1 MKIDSIGRV
10 IRFAA
15 FTLPLIWLPGSA
27 LGQMQRTATA
37 QAFGVSVSTATV
49 NQTTPSAVAPADGG
63 MTQNDAG
70 VVSIASLVT
79 AQNAY
84 AVASGWADEGYSDA
98 VSTASLGSVN
108 ILNGLITTTGVV
120 AIATSTAEGS
130 DAYGSSLAN
139 LVVNGVS
146 MSAPEPNTRVNLPGV
161 GYVVLNEQIATASG
175 ITVNMIHVVLQQ
187 VGLLGTQTLGN
198 IIVGSASSSV
208 N

>member
-10 IRFAA
+10 IRVAA

-37 QAFGVSVSTATV
+37 QAFGVSVNTASV

-70 VVSIASLVT
+70 EVSIASLVT

-146 MSAPEPNTRVNLPGV
+146 MSAPEPNTRVDLPGV

>member
-1 MKIDSIGRV
+1 MKIALFLSLLWV
-10 IRFAA
+10 
-15 FTLPLIWLPGSA
+15 PSVA

-63 MTQNDAG
+63 MAQNDAG
-70 VVSIASLVT
+70 EVSIASLVT

-84 AVASGWADEGYSDA
+84 AVASGWADDGYSDA
-98 VSTASLGSVN
+98 VSTASLGSVS
-108 ILNGLITTTGVV
+108 ILNGLITATGVV
-120 AIATSTAEGS
+120 AIATSTAGGS

-139 LVVNGVS
+139 LVVNGVAIS
-146 MSAPEPNTRVNLPGV
+146 TPPAPNTRVELPGV
-161 GYVVLNEQIATASG
+161 GYVVLNEQIATSSG
-175 ITVNMIHVVLQQ
+175 ITVNMIHVVLQHS
-187 VGLLGTQTLGN
+187 GLLGAPPQTLGN

>member
-1 MKIDSIGRV
+1 MKIALLLS
-10 IRFAA
+10 
-15 FTLPLIWLPGSA
+15 LICVPGVA

-49 NQTTPSAVAPADGG
+49 NQKTPSAVSPADGG
-63 MTQNDAG
+63 MEQAEAG
-70 VVSIASLVT
+70 DVSIASVVT

-84 AVASGWADEGYSDA
+84 AVASGWSDDGYSDA

-108 ILNGLITTTGVV
+108 ILNGLITANGVV
-120 AIATSTAEGS
+120 AIATSTADGN

-146 MSAPEPNTRVNLPGV
+146 MSAPGPNTRVDLPGV

-175 ITVNMIHVVLQQ
+175 ITVNMIHVVLQRT
-187 VGLLGTQTLGN
+187 GLLGTQTLGN

>member
-10 IRFAA
+10 IRIAA

-37 QAFGVSVSTATV
+37 QAFGVSVNTASV

-70 VVSIASLVT
+70 EVSIASLVT

-146 MSAPEPNTRVNLPGV
+146 MSAPEPNTRVDLPGV